1 MNKAVCCDFFKNL
14 TKDNPQLVEILCQ
27 NMQNETINKILKWC
41 KSWSESLQT

>member
-14 TKDNPQLVEILCQ
+14 TKDNPQLAEMCQ
-27 NMQNETINKILKWC
+27 NMLNETINKILKWC